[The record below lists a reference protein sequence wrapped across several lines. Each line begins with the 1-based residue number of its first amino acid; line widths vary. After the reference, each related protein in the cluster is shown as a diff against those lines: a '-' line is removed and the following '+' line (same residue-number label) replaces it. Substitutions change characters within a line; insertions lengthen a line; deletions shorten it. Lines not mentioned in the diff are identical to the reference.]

1 MRKSTKAAVRRKHSR
16 KSASRRKPASRS
28 MPSIGTKPVMASPPL
43 VPSFKPKTVVE
54 ARTAPEPEF
63 KLADYA
69 RATLE
74 HKEEFKPFNIVP
86 RTAQEWCDAPIPSPV
101 EFLGDRL
108 WHSQTKGMFVMRT
121 DRGKTHWSV
130 ALGLHMAINRSI
142 SSCIFLLTGES

>member
-1 MRKSTKAAVRRKHSR
+1 
-16 KSASRRKPASRS
+16 
-28 MPSIGTKPVMASPPL
+28 MASPPL
-43 VPSFKPKTVVE
+43 VPSFKPKTVAE

-130 ALGLHMAINRSI
+130 ALGLHMAMGKSFCDWTPQRLV
-142 SSCIFLLTGES
+142 SST